1 MALHS
6 GTVTAGFVRDEAGWR
21 RRYDTEAWCV
31 AFVDDHRQ
39 YVIAGGK
46 ADGEKGTF
54 VLDHEQKHV
63 RSRFATREAR
73 VETAWIGALGAARRS
88 AYRVSVW
95 LRESENSNISIEVY
109 ENWREDLAK
118 TYSISAQQQADKG
131 LRLDEAVLG
140 EGRKWGR
147 RRPFIV
153 RQDIYVTN
161 VETFKIALVGTGRW
175 ELLGLKV
182 YSQNHLDD
190 KDRRAP
196 S

>member
-1 MALHS
+1 M
-6 GTVTAGFVRDEAGWR
+6 
-21 RRYDTEAWCV
+21 
-31 AFVDDHRQ
+31 
-39 YVIAGGK
+39 
-46 ADGEKGTF
+46 
-54 VLDHEQKHV
+54 
-63 RSRFATREAR
+63 
-73 VETAWIGALGAARRS
+73 
-88 AYRVSVW
+88 W